1 MYLDAYNSN
10 INSLNKIEKERNT
23 AFHKVMANVYM
34 LAQYEFQLLILIDFT
49 DNVFSNGGPGNEQPP
64 PTLTLDLSLLE
75 DD

>member
-1 MYLDAYNSN
+1 
-10 INSLNKIEKERNT
+10 
-23 AFHKVMANVYM
+23 MANVYM

-64 PTLTLDLSLLE
+64 LTLTLDLSLLE